1 MVDQVAS
8 HYIRDWEAAHFVDV
22 VSYLYYRVPRVA
34 VLPCLF
40 SDSVCIC
47 VSVCVDCP
55 EKSFP
60 FSVLSVLSSSDERG
74 SHASRSRVHPGTVAY
89 SRYVHKYISYDPL
102 PKLHKT

>member
-40 SDSVCIC
+40 SLCVIISIC
-47 VSVCVDCP
+47 VCRLSREV
-55 EKSFP
+55 
-60 FSVLSVLSSSDERG
+60 FSVFSIIRAIFLGRTGIACLEVTSAPRK
-74 SHASRSRVHPGTVAY
+74 TVAY

>member
-8 HYIRDWEAAHFVDV
+8 HYIRDWEAANFVDV
-22 VSYLYYRVPRVA
+22 VSCLYCRVPRVA

-40 SDSVCIC
+40 SVC
-47 VSVCVDCP
+47 VHVCVDCP

-74 SHASRSRVHPGTVAY
+74 SHASRSRVHPGRLCRV
-89 SRYVHKYISYDPL
+89 
-102 PKLHKT
+102 